1 MQTAVL
7 CSIMPNPTPTTPT
20 NFRIAQELQFQHADC
35 TSKVHKKCPAVL
47 YASSFFSHPHWP
59 YIAACCLHS
68 TPSSSNVT
76 AGGSQ
81 YVICAKYEIHKTFN
95 QQLQPRG
102 YSIGTTHAICG
113 TLSSFPAQ
121 YLPLAL
127 TRSPKGLA
135 MHKLLYIP
143 NFSGVELRR
152 RYSVYD

>member
-1 MQTAVL
+1 M
-7 CSIMPNPTPTTPT
+7 S
-20 NFRIAQELQFQHADC
+20 C
-35 TSKVHKKCPAVL
+35 T

-81 YVICAKYEIHKTFN
+81 YVICAKYEIRKTFN

-102 YSIGTTHAICG
+102 YSSGTTHAICW
-113 TLSSFPAQ
+113 TLSSPSFPAQ

-127 TRSPKGLA
+127 TRSPKGLP
-135 MHKLLYIP
+135 MHKLLLTFQISLMWNWGWDILCMISLLTIQGLPLGYPPPIIP
-143 NFSGVELRR
+143 TLLEVLNKRSLGPSLPPTN
-152 RYSVYD
+152 